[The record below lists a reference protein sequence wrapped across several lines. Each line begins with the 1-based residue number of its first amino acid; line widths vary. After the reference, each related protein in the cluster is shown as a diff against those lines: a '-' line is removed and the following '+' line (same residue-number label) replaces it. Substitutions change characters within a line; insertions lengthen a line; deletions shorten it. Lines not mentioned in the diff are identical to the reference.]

1 MQENEGN
8 GNDATRFHCICMKM
22 SKIHTPP
29 NICTC
34 GIFERLRYIETFIQ
48 LDTLI
53 SDMSFSF
60 LNIQLSVYPEILFQL
75 NN

>member
-1 MQENEGN
+1 MELVPGPNRQIIYAGKRSN
-8 GNDATRFHCICMKM
+8 GNDATRFHCICMKI

-34 GIFERLRYIETFIQ
+34 GIFEKLRYIETFIQ
-48 LDTLI
+48 LDTEI

-60 LNIQLSVYPEILFQL
+60 
-75 NN
+75 